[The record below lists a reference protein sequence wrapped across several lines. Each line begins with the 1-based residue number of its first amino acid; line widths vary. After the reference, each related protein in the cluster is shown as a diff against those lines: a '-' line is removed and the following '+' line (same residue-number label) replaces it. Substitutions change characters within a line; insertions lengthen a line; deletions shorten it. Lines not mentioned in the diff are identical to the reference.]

1 MNHKHA
7 QIDMDEDSSCAH
19 ERTRMDDGI
28 SSCLDCGDRI
38 DTDADAI

>member
-1 MNHKHA
+1 MPA
-7 QIDMDEDSSCAH
+7 SCDH

-38 DTDADAI
+38 DIDAEDGYETLEI